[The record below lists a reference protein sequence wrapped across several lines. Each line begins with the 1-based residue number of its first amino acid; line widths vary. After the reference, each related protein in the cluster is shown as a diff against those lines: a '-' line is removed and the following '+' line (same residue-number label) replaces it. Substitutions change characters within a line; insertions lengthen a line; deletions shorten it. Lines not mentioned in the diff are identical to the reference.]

1 MTDTSENR
9 NICQN
14 FRLQKPSL
22 IFHYKEVFTMKTR
35 KNVKGFTLVE
45 LIVVIAIIGVL
56 AAILVP
62 SMLGYVK
69 KSKISSANS
78 SAKNCYDAVNT
89 TLVELDGEGVSA
101 ITNNDLDVKAW
112 NKSGTDKAYTARVK
126 NYFDIDKLDYAH
138 AMITGMACEAVLV
151 ADGSY
156 VGSYPVAAPAEHGG
170 KKNGSDMAS
179 TSSTGTT
186 ISGWTLTDA
195 KGC

>member
-1 MTDTSENR
+1 
-9 NICQN
+9 
-14 FRLQKPSL
+14 
-22 IFHYKEVFTMKTR
+22 MKTR

-89 TLVELDGEGVSA
+89 TLVELDGESVSA
-101 ITNNDLDVKAW
+101 FTKDDLNIKKWTVDKD
-112 NKSGTDKAYTARVK
+112 GTLKDAGGAINCTERVK
-126 NYFDIDKLDYAH
+126 NYFDIEKLDYAH

-156 VGSYPVAAPAEHGG
+156 VGSYPTPAPAKEGSNENGKSGTGG
-170 KKNGSDMAS
+170 MVS
-179 TSSTGTT
+179 SSTTSGSTT
-186 ISGWTLTDA
+186 VTIQGWSLAKA